1 MSCIETYATL
11 RVFSVDHH
19 PDEIGKILGM
29 EATDTHPRDPNS
41 KYRPRR
47 ESHFWS
53 WETRDH
59 VESTDNVEHLAAIIS
74 QLDGRSDALQKLRDM
89 GCQTDICN
97 YWVSNGQGGPSLD
110 VEMMGR
116 LHELRLPI
124 WWDMYFEAE
133 SEREE

>member
-11 RVFSVDHH
+11 RIFSADHH
-19 PDEIGKILGM
+19 PDEISEVLGV
-29 EATDTHPRDPNS
+29 EATDIRPRDLNS
-41 KYRPRR
+41 KYKHRR

-53 WETRDH
+53 WETRDA
-59 VESTDNVEHLAAIIS
+59 VESTDNVEHLAAIIR
-74 QLDGRSDALQKLRDM
+74 QLDGRSDALRKLRGK

-116 LHELRLPI
+116 LHELGLPI
-124 WWDMYFEAE
+124 WWDMYFEADG
-133 SEREE
+133 EREE